1 MAEKQS
7 LHTTHEWLDA
17 VSKELGVDP
26 ALTRSLVGD
35 VLDMTAA
42 VAHNGPARPAAP
54 LTAFVV
60 GLAAGK
66 EAHSDADRVRAMIAQ
81 VTELLSRYDSP
92 AAATPQ
98 AKDLRESD
106 EQA

>member
-7 LHTTHEWLDA
+7 PHTTHEWLDA
-17 VSKELGVDP
+17 VSAELGVDS

-35 VLDMTAA
+35 VLDLTAA

-66 EAHSDADRVRAMIAQ
+66 QADSDADQVRGMIAR

-92 AAATPQ
+92 AAAAPQ
-98 AKDLRESD
+98 AKDVREPD